1 MLALGIVIL
10 LVPTVWTAYILTVAA
25 LSSRERRNGGAL

>member
-25 LSSRERRNGGAL
+25 LASRERRTGGAL

>member
-10 LVPTVWTAYILTVAA
+10 LVPTVGTAYILTVAA